1 MNNKTILQ
9 EAFKQFELLEEET
22 FHLDN
27 SEESVEDAKEFMD
40 TNDALDMLDVI
51 DPEAETEE
59 EVEDSYTDKVI
70 LDCNV
75 CHSKIYKDPSE
86 IIISD
91 DKECV
96 NKDEECPFCYSM
108 DGYKIIGQVKP
119 FVEDDFDITVEPKEE
134 ETSEEGDAEVEED
147 TTVVEESLSKK
158 RRNRQL
164 KEGWSGRY
172 SPRFLSDE
180 LGIDKDEAKRFS
192 DYLFKNSYDAGF
204 TTMREAADSGLL
216 EDWYEE
222 FKQGGKS
229 IYIPA
234 RDYEEAVKYLES
246 KGISCDPT
254 EPYGEYACDL
264 LADSVFYNVWD
275 QPRYSHE
282 DLKSIIKKVK
292 QAKASH
298 MYDDD
303 MNESLENIDVE
314 TEHDKIHIEAEEK
327 VESDEEMIAP
337 LEPEVEDEIKDNQ
350 EEEEIEEEPTEDEEE
365 IDYDIDDFDE
375 ETFDDLGESYLRKVY
390 ENVNSFRTSKVTEKG
405 NKWIVEGR
413 ITFNSGNTKP
423 TKFIFEALSANKKGK
438 LNFIG
443 ENAQISRGKKSFKLS
458 GVLDN
463 KKFISESLNYNY
475 RQKDATGKSVR
486 VYGTVKC

>member
-40 TNDALDMLDVI
+40 ASDALDMLDVI

-134 ETSEEGDAEVEED
+134 ETSEEGDAEVTDEEEKE
-147 TTVVEESLSKK
+147 TEVV
-158 RRNRQL
+158 
-164 KEGWSGRY
+164 
-172 SPRFLSDE
+172 D
-180 LGIDKDEAKRFS
+180 
-192 DYLFKNSYDAGF
+192 
-204 TTMREAADSGLL
+204 
-216 EDWYEE
+216 
-222 FKQGGKS
+222 
-229 IYIPA
+229 
-234 RDYEEAVKYLES
+234 
-246 KGISCDPT
+246 
-254 EPYGEYACDL
+254 
-264 LADSVFYNVWD
+264 
-275 QPRYSHE
+275 
-282 DLKSIIKKVK
+282 
-292 QAKASH
+292 
-298 MYDDD
+298 
-303 MNESLENIDVE
+303 ESLENIDVE

-337 LEPEVEDEIKDNQ
+337 LEPEVEDEIEDNQ
-350 EEEEIEEEPTEDEEE
+350 EEEEEIEEEPSEGEEE

-375 ETFDDLGESYLRKVY
+375 ETFDDLGESYLRNVY
-390 ENVNSFRTSKVTEKG
+390 ENVNSFKTSKVTEKG

-423 TKFIFEALSANKKGK
+423 TKFIFEAFSANKKGK

-486 VYGTVKC
+486 VYGTVKR

>member
-40 TNDALDMLDVI
+40 ANDALDMLDVI

-134 ETSEEGDAEVEED
+134 ETSQEGDAEVEED
-147 TTVVEESLSKK
+147 ATVVEEAYSKK

-164 KEGWSGRY
+164 KEGWSGVY
-172 SPRFLSDE
+172 SPRFLSKE
-180 LGIDKDEAKRFS
+180 LGIDKDEAKIFS
-192 DYLFKNSYDAGF
+192 DYLYENHADDGYRYMQEIADDGSLDYWYDQFKKS
-204 TTMREAADSGLL
+204 S
-216 EDWYEE
+216 
-222 FKQGGKS
+222 FK
-229 IYIPA
+229 
-234 RDYEEAVKYLES
+234 
-246 KGISCDPT
+246 
-254 EPYGEYACDL
+254 
-264 LADSVFYNVWD
+264 
-275 QPRYSHE
+275 
-282 DLKSIIKKVK
+282 
-292 QAKASH
+292 
-298 MYDDD
+298 
-303 MNESLENIDVE
+303 NESLENIDVE

-337 LEPEVEDEIKDNQ
+337 LEPEVEDQIENNQ
-350 EEEEIEEEPTEDEEE
+350 EEEEIKEEPTEDEEE

-486 VYGTVKC
+486 VYGTVKR

>member
-40 TNDALDMLDVI
+40 ANDALDMLDVI

-134 ETSEEGDAEVEED
+134 EKETEVVD
-147 TTVVEESLSKK
+147 
-158 RRNRQL
+158 
-164 KEGWSGRY
+164 
-172 SPRFLSDE
+172 
-180 LGIDKDEAKRFS
+180 
-192 DYLFKNSYDAGF
+192 
-204 TTMREAADSGLL
+204 
-216 EDWYEE
+216 
-222 FKQGGKS
+222 
-229 IYIPA
+229 
-234 RDYEEAVKYLES
+234 
-246 KGISCDPT
+246 
-254 EPYGEYACDL
+254 
-264 LADSVFYNVWD
+264 
-275 QPRYSHE
+275 
-282 DLKSIIKKVK
+282 
-292 QAKASH
+292 
-298 MYDDD
+298 
-303 MNESLENIDVE
+303 ESLENIDVE

-350 EEEEIEEEPTEDEEE
+350 EEEEIEEEPIEGEEE

-375 ETFDDLGESYLRKVY
+375 ETFDDLGESYLRNVY

-423 TKFIFEALSANKKGK
+423 TKFIFEAFSANKKGK

-486 VYGTVKC
+486 VYGTVKR

>member
-40 TNDALDMLDVI
+40 ANDALDMLDVI

-147 TTVVEESLSKK
+147 TTAVEESYSKK
-158 RRNRQL
+158 RRSRQL

-192 DYLFKNSYDAGF
+192 DYLFENSYDAGF
-204 TTMREAADSGLL
+204 TYMREASDYGLL

-222 FKQGGKS
+222 FKKS
-229 IYIPA
+229 
-234 RDYEEAVKYLES
+234 S
-246 KGISCDPT
+246 
-254 EPYGEYACDL
+254 
-264 LADSVFYNVWD
+264 
-275 QPRYSHE
+275 
-282 DLKSIIKKVK
+282 LK
-292 QAKASH
+292 
-298 MYDDD
+298 
-303 MNESLENIDVE
+303 NESLENIDVE

-337 LEPEVEDEIKDNQ
+337 LEPEVEDEIEDNQ
-350 EEEEIEEEPTEDEEE
+350 EEEEIEEEPTEGEEE

-375 ETFDDLGESYLRKVY
+375 ETFDDLGESYLRNVY

-423 TKFIFEALSANKKGK
+423 TKFIFEAFSANKKGK

>member
-1 MNNKTILQ
+1 MNNKTVLQ

-22 FHLDN
+22 FHLDG
-27 SEESVEDAKEFMD
+27 SEDAVEDAKEFMD
-40 TNDALDMLDVI
+40 ASDALDMLDVI

-134 ETSEEGDAEVEED
+134 EETSEEGDAEVEED
-147 TTVVEESLSKK
+147 ATVVEESLSKK

-164 KEGWSGRY
+164 KESWSGRY
-172 SPRFLSDE
+172 SPRFLSNE

-192 DYLFKNSYDAGF
+192 DYLFENSYDSGF
-204 TTMREAADSGLL
+204 TYMREAEDYGLL
-216 EDWYEE
+216 DDWYEK
-222 FKQGGKS
+222 FKKS
-229 IYIPA
+229 SY
-234 RDYEEAVKYLES
+234 K
-246 KGISCDPT
+246 
-254 EPYGEYACDL
+254 
-264 LADSVFYNVWD
+264 
-275 QPRYSHE
+275 
-282 DLKSIIKKVK
+282 
-292 QAKASH
+292 
-298 MYDDD
+298 
-303 MNESLENIDVE
+303 NESLENIDVE

-327 VESDEEMIAP
+327 VESEDDMIAP
-337 LEPEVEDEIKDNQ
+337 LDPEV
-350 EEEEIEEEPTEDEEE
+350 EEEIEYAQEDEQSDEEDEESDE
-365 IDYDIDDFDE
+365 EEDSEEVEYDIDEFDE
-375 ETFDDLGESYLRKVY
+375 DTFDGLGESYLRKVY
-390 ENVNSFRTSKVTEKG
+390 DNVNSFNTTSVKEKG
-405 NKWIVEGR
+405 NKWIVEGK
-413 ITFNSGNTKP
+413 ISFNSGNVKP
-423 TKFIFEALSANKKGK
+423 TKFIFEASSANRKGK
-438 LNFIG
+438 INFIG
-443 ENAQISRGKKSFKLS
+443 ENMQISRGKKSFKLS

-475 RQKDATGKSVR
+475 RQKDDSGKSVR
-486 VYGTVKC
+486 VYGTVRR

>member
-40 TNDALDMLDVI
+40 ANDALDMLDVI

-96 NKDEECPFCYSM
+96 NKEEECPFCYSM

-134 ETSEEGDAEVEED
+134 ETSEEGDAEVDEEENQ
-147 TTVVEESLSKK
+147 VV
-158 RRNRQL
+158 
-164 KEGWSGRY
+164 
-172 SPRFLSDE
+172 D
-180 LGIDKDEAKRFS
+180 
-192 DYLFKNSYDAGF
+192 
-204 TTMREAADSGLL
+204 
-216 EDWYEE
+216 
-222 FKQGGKS
+222 
-229 IYIPA
+229 
-234 RDYEEAVKYLES
+234 
-246 KGISCDPT
+246 
-254 EPYGEYACDL
+254 
-264 LADSVFYNVWD
+264 
-275 QPRYSHE
+275 
-282 DLKSIIKKVK
+282 
-292 QAKASH
+292 
-298 MYDDD
+298 
-303 MNESLENIDVE
+303 ESLENIDVE

-337 LEPEVEDEIKDNQ
+337 LEPEVEDEIEDNQ
-350 EEEEIEEEPTEDEEE
+350 EEEEAPEEAEGEEE

-375 ETFDDLGESYLRKVY
+375 ETFDDLGESYLRNVY

-423 TKFIFEALSANKKGK
+423 TKFIFEAFSANKKGK

-486 VYGTVKC
+486 VYGTVKR

>member
-40 TNDALDMLDVI
+40 ASDALDMLDVI

-59 EVEDSYTDKVI
+59 EVENSYTDKVI

-96 NKDEECPFCYSM
+96 NKEEECPFCYSM

-119 FVEDDFDITVEPKEE
+119 FIEDDFDITVEPKEE
-134 ETSEEGDAEVEED
+134 ETSEEGDAEVDEVETEVTDEEEKE
-147 TTVVEESLSKK
+147 TEVV
-158 RRNRQL
+158 
-164 KEGWSGRY
+164 
-172 SPRFLSDE
+172 D
-180 LGIDKDEAKRFS
+180 
-192 DYLFKNSYDAGF
+192 
-204 TTMREAADSGLL
+204 
-216 EDWYEE
+216 
-222 FKQGGKS
+222 
-229 IYIPA
+229 
-234 RDYEEAVKYLES
+234 
-246 KGISCDPT
+246 
-254 EPYGEYACDL
+254 
-264 LADSVFYNVWD
+264 
-275 QPRYSHE
+275 
-282 DLKSIIKKVK
+282 
-292 QAKASH
+292 
-298 MYDDD
+298 
-303 MNESLENIDVE
+303 ESLENIDVE

-327 VESDEEMIAP
+327 VESDEEMLAP
-337 LEPEVEDEIKDNQ
+337 LEPEVE
-350 EEEEIEEEPTEDEEE
+350 EEIEETTEEEAPEEAEGEEE
-365 IDYDIDDFDE
+365 IDYDIEDFDE

-390 ENVNSFRTSKVTEKG
+390 ENVNSFKTSSVTEKG
-405 NKWIVEGR
+405 NKWIVEGK

-423 TKFIFEALSANKKGK
+423 TKFIFEAFSANKKGK

>member
-40 TNDALDMLDVI
+40 ANDALDMLDVI

-134 ETSEEGDAEVEED
+134 EKETEVVD
-147 TTVVEESLSKK
+147 
-158 RRNRQL
+158 
-164 KEGWSGRY
+164 
-172 SPRFLSDE
+172 
-180 LGIDKDEAKRFS
+180 
-192 DYLFKNSYDAGF
+192 
-204 TTMREAADSGLL
+204 
-216 EDWYEE
+216 
-222 FKQGGKS
+222 
-229 IYIPA
+229 
-234 RDYEEAVKYLES
+234 
-246 KGISCDPT
+246 
-254 EPYGEYACDL
+254 
-264 LADSVFYNVWD
+264 
-275 QPRYSHE
+275 
-282 DLKSIIKKVK
+282 
-292 QAKASH
+292 
-298 MYDDD
+298 
-303 MNESLENIDVE
+303 ESLENIDVE

-350 EEEEIEEEPTEDEEE
+350 EEEEIEEEPTEGEEE
-365 IDYDIDDFDE
+365 INYDIDDFDE
-375 ETFDDLGESYLRKVY
+375 ETFDDLGESYLRNVY

-423 TKFIFEALSANKKGK
+423 TKFIFEAFSANKKGK

-486 VYGTVKC
+486 VYGTVKCQINYGR